1 MKIEGPKP
9 GAPGAVPPGREQG
22 PDRASRP
29 AGKAFAEE
37 LGAPRAGGASETP
50 GTDALTA
57 DIAADLHAGKLDA
70 QAAVE
75 RLVER
80 VIDQQLGADAPAPV
94 REKLRAALQ
103 EALASDPYL
112 VEKLRQLG

>member
-9 GAPGAVPPGREQG
+9 GAPGAVPPGDDDG
-22 PDRASRP
+22 PDEASRP
-29 AGKAFAEE
+29 ADKAFAEE
-37 LGAPRAGGASETP
+37 LGAARAGGAGEAP
-50 GTDALTA
+50 AADALTA

-70 QAAVE
+70 KAAVE

-80 VIDQQLGADAPAPV
+80 VIDQQLGAGAPAAV

-103 EALASDPYL
+103 EALQSDPYL
-112 VEKLRQLG
+112 IEKLRQLG